1 LIFQTQ
7 NVLENSSMIDDEIRK
22 EIATFL
28 LLLKET
34 SKARRSLQSKLD
46 RLGFS
51 QQYSKNSAWKRKQSR
66 SIQDINQACSN
77 TYQSTQKIREDIRL
91 QKCPLPRKAL
101 QTETRKS
108 SPKTRNPRIKQIHF
122 NTLRHWKATMEYAK
136 TKDLLHVKQFLGH
149 KKFENTK
156 IYSTDKLWIRW
167 IRLQSSKGISRSS
180 ATRRSRFPIRVY
192 DDGKRY
198 AF

>member
-51 QQYSKNSAWKRKQSR
+51 QQYSK
-66 SIQDINQACSN
+66 
-77 TYQSTQKIREDIRL
+77 
-91 QKCPLPRKAL
+91 
-101 QTETRKS
+101 
-108 SPKTRNPRIKQIHF
+108 
-122 NTLRHWKATMEYAK
+122 
-136 TKDLLHVKQFLGH
+136 
-149 KKFENTK
+149 
-156 IYSTDKLWIRW
+156 
-167 IRLQSSKGISRSS
+167 SS
-180 ATRRSRFPIRVY
+180 A
-192 DDGKRY
+192 
-198 AF
+198 